1 MNLEQQVFQLLEMGV
16 PMDQIAS
23 QLNVDRR
30 VVEDI
35 FSRSIGNVN
44 TEIIGAQRPPTV
56 DMPPANLPFDDNMMV
71 SPAMV
76 MPIDIGVPSFGEDD
90 IERPDRR
97 PPMRM
102 FQDNETLL
110 DIADQSANPE
120 IVNIVHGVVGENDEK
135 DEIVEKMQE
144 MDKNATEADEA
155 LLDGAERKLN
165 SEDPNIREEGVKLAN
180 SVLDQ
185 SNIPTKEKL
194 DIYRE
199 FAKELY
205 SSDEAYQE
213 LINPKDNLPLFLLGA
228 SLVQQG
234 AEGKNLGE
242 ALPTALTQYFT
253 GKIQQRGELRKLK
266 LSQLEKENELA
277 MNLYIADRDSQAK
290 LANTLN
296 NQTRKL
302 YKITGLNNPV
312 GLTSAEVGYYTQN
325 FPGFIQD
332 DWGDEYGK
340 FKTYTIYN
348 KAEDGTRSSDGIVTT
363 RLLTQQGAVDLEEE
377 GFIVV
382 EGNQVEGN
390 KLYKINGRNMLLS
403 ASELKKYQD
412 AGAQIEPG
420 AQMRT
425 IKVVDKADG
434 ITKQIYLADYNDNK
448 DQYNLVDTG
457 SNLIIDS
464 EGNVIF
470 SQGGGQGSLAG
481 FMTET
486 QLGKKQSEIEKRLA
500 EKIGQRD
507 AVLITGY
514 NVFKLLD
521 DAQAA
526 NTPILFGTAGGLT
539 TLGKRVINEFEQLE
553 KIFDRNDYGYR
564 GFIDANNNGIRD
576 PEEKTLDLNTF
587 KEQFG
592 DKFAESSLGQFFQSA
607 GLGRKALDTLVF
619 TLALQS
625 AALNNQK
632 GRDISD
638 KDIERFLMRA
648 GGKATNEAEFRTLVG
663 QLMKDAIT
671 SFDTLADGFRADFT
685 RVKQE
690 GQEDR
695 SFFDVFVK
703 PFIEEEENHQPYKRF
718 GDNRT
723 IAELREEYGGVSFM
737 PNNTSSG
744 VVFDDP
750 GAIEILQGGDQ
761 PSGDG
766 DLTVHQVFMTDFYP
780 AIISKDNRT
789 LGEMLAKY
797 ANDLGRDSAEYK
809 ALNDYISRYRN
820 KLLKD
825 E

>member
-44 TEIIGAQRPPTV
+44 TEIIGSQRPPIV
-56 DMPPANLPFDDNMMV
+56 DMPPANIPFDDNMMV
-71 SPAMV
+71 SPSMV

-90 IERPDRR
+90 IERPDRK

-120 IVNIVHGVVGENDEK
+120 IVSIVHGVVGESDEK
-135 DEIVEKMQE
+135 DKIVEKME
-144 MDKNATEADEA
+144 EANKNATEADEA

-185 SNIPTKEKL
+185 SYIPTKEKL

-199 FAKELY
+199 FARELY

-253 GKIQQRGELRKLK
+253 GKIQQRSELRKLK

-277 MNLYIADRDSQAK
+277 MSLYIADRDNQAK
-290 LANTLN
+290 LATTLN
-296 NQTRKL
+296 NQNRKL

-348 KAEDGTRSSDGIVTT
+348 KAKDGTRSSDGIVTT
-363 RLLTQQGAVDLEEE
+363 RLLTQQGAVDLENE

-382 EGNQVEGN
+382 EGNEVEGN

-403 ASELKKYQD
+403 QSELKKYQD
-412 AGAQIEPG
+412 ADAQIEPG
-420 AQMRT
+420 GQMRI

-434 ITKQIYLADYNDNK
+434 VTKQIYLADYNDNK

-464 EGNVIF
+464 NGNIIF
-470 SQGGGQGSLAG
+470 SQGGGQGNIAG
-481 FMTET
+481 FMTQS
-486 QLGKKQSEIEKRLA
+486 QLGNKQKDIETRLA

-514 NVFKLLD
+514 NIFKLLD
-521 DAQAA
+521 DAEAA
-526 NTPILFGTAGGLT
+526 NTPILFGTAGQLT
-539 TLGKRVINEFEQLE
+539 TLGKRVINEFQQFE

-576 PEEKTLDLNTF
+576 PDEKTLDLNTF

-592 DKFAESSLGQFFQSA
+592 DKFAESSLGQFFQKA
-607 GLGRKALDTLVF
+607 GLGKKALDTLVF

-625 AALNNQK
+625 AGLNNQK

-648 GGKATNEAEFRTLVG
+648 GGTATNEAEFRTLVG

-671 SFDTLADGFRADFT
+671 SFDTLADGFRADLT
-685 RVKQE
+685 IVKQE
-690 GQEDR
+690 GEEDK
-695 SFFDVFVK
+695 SFFDVFVR
-703 PFIEEEENHQPYKRF
+703 PFIDKEENHQPYRRF
-718 GDNRT
+718 GDDRT
-723 IAELREEYGGVSFM
+723 IAQLREEYGGVSFV
-737 PNNTSSG
+737 PSGGFGSDDVIDVNQIAVISGGDAPSGIKNNTIHDLYLNVIANEAKGTSG
-744 VVFDDP
+744 QYLSTLQKELDPEVFD
-750 GAIEILQGGDQ
+750 ALKNYILQQ
-761 PSGDG
+761 
-766 DLTVHQVFMTDFYP
+766 
-780 AIISKDNRT
+780 N
-789 LGEMLAKY
+789 E
-797 ANDLGRDSAEYK
+797 ANQ
-809 ALNDYISRYRN
+809 
-820 KLLKD
+820 
-825 E
+825 